1 MVFFPGAGVTK
12 RTVDF
17 EQASRSPVSFFFAG
31 SKDSEIEDPKLQKL
45 QRKDSC

>member
-17 EQASRSPVSFFFAG
+17 EQASRSRSKFFVAG
-31 SKDSEIEDPKLQKL
+31 VKRL
-45 QRKDSC
+45 RN